1 MSDNQGA
8 LHLNDENFL
17 STVKSAGK
25 PVMVDFY
32 AQWCGPCQMAAP
44 IIDKLAD
51 EYKDQILIVKVDVD
65 ENRNTAME
73 YGVMSIPTV
82 LILNAKEDKV
92 EELAKQ
98 IGFPGEEGYRSMI
111 EKVIKK

>member
-17 STVKSAGK
+17 STVKGAGK